1 MTCPLLGAGQMH
13 HRNRVPTMATG
24 CTLSNMCLMN
34 WKRLAFPPQNRNL
47 NLRNGDASLSLK
59 SRKASSLRG
68 HVADQG
74 RLQISLPGFYSPIDW
89 ETFITFRNHERSW
102 KQAVKFASSVIIC
115 YLVAYGL
122 AKPIVCQFLS
132 EQSVKVQEN
141 FAMLSGAG
149 IYTTLNYLG
158 QRYLVFRYTDQ

>member
-1 MTCPLLGAGQMH
+1 M
-13 HRNRVPTMATG
+13 
-24 CTLSNMCLMN
+24 
-34 WKRLAFPPQNRNL
+34 
-47 NLRNGDASLSLK
+47 
-59 SRKASSLRG
+59 
-68 HVADQG
+68 ADQG

>member
-1 MTCPLLGAGQMH
+1 MKWNHMDATLLRFLLIGLVNTAVGCGTMFLLYNLAGCSYWISTTANYIMGGI
-13 HRNRVPTMATG
+13 V
-24 CTLSNMCLMN
+24 S
-34 WKRLAFPPQNRNL
+34 FFL
-47 NLRNGDASLSLK
+47 NK
-59 SRKASSLRG
+59 
-68 HVADQG
+68 H
-74 RLQISLPGFYSPIDW
+74 F
-89 ETFITFRNHERSW
+89 TFRNHERSW

-115 YLVAYGL
+115 YFVAYGL

-158 QRYLVFRYTDQ
+158 QRYLVFRHTDQ